1 MEFERKLS
9 YRETEQSLSIQ
20 QEDLEDQYQA
30 TQEQIEA
37 KIEKIKQIEDQYKE
51 LDKTHLK
58 EISAQV
64 TELTLFIMTDG
75 LSYIGFIWP
84 SWT

>member
-64 TELTLFIMTDG
+64 FFYHRVRIQRGGQGPD
-75 LSYIGFIWP
+75 P
-84 SWT
+84 P

>member
-64 TELTLFIMTDG
+64 SELTRFIMMDYPTHIDT
-75 LSYIGFIWP
+75 IKVRKK
-84 SWT
+84 